1 MQSDTISD
9 LYVHPWMIWPLS
21 PIILYLTM
29 RIWIL
34 ARRDEMHD
42 DPIVFI
48 IRDWRSQTVAILGAL
63 LLVAGTI

>member
-1 MQSDTISD
+1 
-9 LYVHPWMIWPLS
+9 
-21 PIILYLTM
+21 M